1 MMILIAINTKGII
14 KSGMKFVF
22 LRETEFYYECWSVD
36 LELTFKISKQNI
48 SNNFKIKYYD

>member
-1 MMILIAINTKGII
+1 MMVLIAINTKGII

-22 LRETEFYYECWSVD
+22 LRETDHYYECWSVD

-48 SNNFKIKYYD
+48 ANNFKIKSYD